1 MDNKV
6 HEAIKNICTFM
17 KSTHDIDYIGDFVKY
32 DDPVLYKIIFIGTQ
46 RRKIVVELLENGSMC
61 VLQTIDV
68 VYSELSGFMNK
79 FMEFLA

>member
-17 KSTHDIDYIGDFVKY
+17 KTTHDIDYIGDFVKY
-32 DDPVLYKIIFIGTQ
+32 DDPVLYKITFIGTQ
-46 RRKIVVELLENGSMC
+46 RRKIVVELLENGNIS

-68 VYSELSGFMNK
+68 VYSELSIIMTK